1 MLQKVSY
8 AFFFKIS
15 EEKYIAGFTGYL
27 KKKNHQ
33 KCRNPTTRAAQI
45 HCYILPCIFQILVLE
60 IFLKIF
66 FFNLIIQDMLLIL

>member
-27 KKKNHQ
+27 KKKKKKSPEVQKPNHQ
-33 KCRNPTTRAAQI
+33 SCPDSLLHFTLYFPNPGAWN
-45 HCYILPCIFQILVLE
+45 IF
-60 IFLKIF
+60 KDF
-66 FFNLIIQDMLLIL
+66 FF